1 MGSAVAAVRLEI
13 ERAAARAVVQA
24 RRGERGFHRLA
35 ERYEVRER
43 LEERVGDLA
52 SAASADGEHGPA
64 FAAQMDRMAGVTWG
78 WIGTVGAEP
87 VVEIVA
93 TDGSLDTL
101 PVDRLAA
108 AWRREDR

>member
-1 MGSAVAAVRLEI
+1 
-13 ERAAARAVVQA
+13 
-24 RRGERGFHRLA
+24 
-35 ERYEVRER
+35 
-43 LEERVGDLA
+43 
-52 SAASADGEHGPA
+52 
-64 FAAQMDRMAGVTWG
+64 MDRMAGVAWG
-78 WIGTVGAEP
+78 WIGTVAAEP